1 MWCCPILLMLCV
13 PKVPFRVLA
22 KLKNKIRIISML
34 NRFSCWI
41 DFYFEH
47 LMSLFDFHFHKKIES
62 EIQFFFH
69 FSFSWKNWKNNYL
82 KISRLTLRLFSQ
94 VLSTRF
100 SRASSCQISRDFP
113 LYNGHAGTK
122 NLLFRKKLMYYW
134 LLLSYLFY
142 PYSQ

>member
-1 MWCCPILLMLCV
+1 MWCCPILLILCV

-41 DFYFEH
+41 DFYFEY
-47 LMSLFDFHFHKKIES
+47 LMYLFDFHFHKKMEN

-69 FSFSWKNWKNNYL
+69 FSFSWKNWKKNYL

-113 LYNGHAGTK
+113 LYNSHAGTR
-122 NLLFRKKLMYYW
+122 NLLFRKQLMYYW